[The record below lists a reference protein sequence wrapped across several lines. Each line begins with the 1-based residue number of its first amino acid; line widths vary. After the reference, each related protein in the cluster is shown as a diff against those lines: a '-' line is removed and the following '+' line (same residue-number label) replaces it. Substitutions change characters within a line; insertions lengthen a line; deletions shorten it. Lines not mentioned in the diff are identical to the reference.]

1 MAKRRFGLDLIMAYR
16 EDTALTEAA
25 FQVLCMNL
33 FLFALFRFLL
43 FWRFWPCRHM
53 DFLAA

>member
-1 MAKRRFGLDLIMAYR
+1 MAYR

-43 FWRFWPCRHM
+43 FWRFWSCRHM

>member
-1 MAKRRFGLDLIMAYR
+1 LIMAYR

-25 FQVLCMNL
+25 LQVLCMNL

-43 FWRFWPCRHM
+43 FGASGLIRIWIF
-53 DFLAA
+53 